1 MKMTSSGFDIVVE
14 IARELSVAPGQVRS
28 TVELLQEGA
37 TVPFIARYR
46 KERTGSL
53 DETQIRQIEERSRY
67 YGELEERRAAILTS
81 IAEQDKLTDELR
93 ARLEAC
99 RQKQE
104 LEDLY
109 LPFKPKRRTRAMI
122 AREKGLEP
130 RAERIWAQREPPGAM
145 SRAAGAFAGAARW
158 AGS

>member
-28 TVELLQEGA
+28 TIELLQEGG

-53 DETQIRQIEERSRY
+53 DETQIRQVEERWRY
-67 YGELEERRAAILTS
+67 YGALEERRAAVLAS
-81 IAEQDKLTDELR
+81 IEEQGKLTDELR

-104 LEDLY
+104 LEDIY
-109 LPFKPKRRTRAMI
+109 LPFKPKRRTRATM
-122 AREKGLEP
+122 AWEKGLE
-130 RAERIWAQREPPGAM
+130 
-145 SRAAGAFAGAARW
+145 
-158 AGS
+158 